1 MGYIAKMPFLI
12 RLFSCVCFLTM
23 PFLANAAE
31 LLDNI
36 TENKAEYTFSFKK
49 GYSAFD
55 TLEDNNTKKLIFSF
69 DTTEKLTFAKQN
81 YFNIPI
87 KSAELTNT
95 GTRYRLTIEFK
106 DSIITPSVLKGEKEV
121 KISFTL
127 PNRAPVGSFANTIA
141 TNDNR
146 QTPTIPTTTGP
157 TASTYVRMIFGLLI
171 ILVAIFTL
179 FWVMKTFFKKQV
191 STDIPGSARL
201 LGKVD
206 LDLRKSLYFYEI
218 GDTIYIIGI
227 TENAIN
233 LIDKISDEAEATKI
247 RSGFLKKLDFGGYM
261 SFFKR
266 KEAVDTTISTTNT
279 LVEEKLQALKNRNI
293 KKS

>member
-1 MGYIAKMPFLI
+1 MLFFARLLFCFCIIA
-12 RLFSCVCFLTM
+12 SYST
-23 PFLANAAE
+23 ANAAE
-31 LLDNI
+31 LKDNI
-36 TENKAEYTFSFKK
+36 TNNKAEFTFSFKK

-55 TLEDNNTKKLIFSF
+55 SLEDNNSKKIIFSF
-69 DTTEKLTFAKQN
+69 DTTEKLTFNKQN
-81 YFNIPI
+81 YFDMPI
-87 KSAELTNT
+87 KSAELTNISS
-95 GTRYRLTIEFK
+95 RYRFIIEFK
-106 DSIITPSVLKGEKEV
+106 EALLTPTVLKGDKEV
-121 KISFTL
+121 KISFNLPERQAGTGFAGTL
-127 PNRAPVGSFANTIA
+127 AA
-141 TNDNR
+141 NDNR

-157 TASTYVRMIFGLLI
+157 TASSYVRMIFGLLI

-247 RSGFLKKLDFGGYM
+247 RAGFLKKLDFGGYM

-266 KEAVDTTISTTNT
+266 KEAVDTTISTTNA
-279 LVEEKLQALKNRNI
+279 LVEEKLQALKNRS
-293 KKS
+293 KKG